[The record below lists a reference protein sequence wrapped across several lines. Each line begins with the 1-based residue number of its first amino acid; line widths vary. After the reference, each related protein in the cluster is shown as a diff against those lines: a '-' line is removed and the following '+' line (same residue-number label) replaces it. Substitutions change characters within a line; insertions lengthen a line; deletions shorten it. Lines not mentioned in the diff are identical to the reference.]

1 MFNKGKQIIYNLE
14 KQIEEKSNIINA
26 LNASMAII
34 EFDINGNIL
43 IANQKF
49 LTLIGYNIDE
59 IQGKHHS
66 IFCSKDY
73 ANSVTYRNFWNQLKS
88 GIYASD
94 KFQRVT
100 KKGNIL
106 WFEAT
111 YTPIVDNSN
120 KVIKIIKVAKDITS
134 FMLDKIETDNKFEAI
149 SSSMAM
155 IEFTTDGI
163 ILDANKN
170 FLDTMGYTL
179 NEIRGKHHSMFCS
192 NEYKTSKD
200 YSFFWQNIKNGKTFK
215 GKFQRI
221 NKFGKVLWLEA
232 SYNPFLDENGK
243 VYKFVK
249 IASDTTELVLE
260 SQSQHKGV
268 EMAYGISS
276 ETKAISDH
284 CVEAIKHTYTEM
296 LNIKNEVNQ
305 TSSHLESL
313 SQQSQKIDLILETIK
328 NIASQTNLLALNA
341 AIEAARAGEHG
352 RGFAVVA
359 TEVRSLSENTA
370 LAVTEISEMINRIR
384 HEIKSSLELIKNVM
398 VSTEKGVELTT
409 QAETIVN
416 QISDGADEI
425 VNAINNLSQ
434 MIKN

>member
-1 MFNKGKQIIYNLE
+1 MFNKGKQIISNLE
-14 KQIEEKSNIINA
+14 KQIEEKSNIIDA

-34 EFDINGNIL
+34 EFEMDGNIL
-43 IANQKF
+43 SANEKF
-49 LTLIGYNIDE
+49 LTLMGYSIE
-59 IQGKHHS
+59 EVKGKHHS
-66 IFCSKDY
+66 MFCSKEY
-73 ANSVTYRNFWNQLKS
+73 ANSVTYRAFWNQLKS
-88 GIYASD
+88 GIYSSD
-94 KFQRVT
+94 KFQRVN
-100 KKGNIL
+100 KKGDVL

-111 YTPIVDNSN
+111 YTPIIDSSN

-134 FMLDKIETDNKFEAI
+134 FMNEKIETDNKFEAI

-163 ILDANKN
+163 IIDANKN
-170 FLDTMGYTL
+170 FLNTMGYTL
-179 NEIRGKHHSMFCS
+179 NEIRGKHHSIFCS

-200 YSFFWQNIKNGKTFK
+200 YGLFWQNIKNGQTFK
-215 GKFQRI
+215 GQFQRV
-221 NKFGKVLWLEA
+221 NKFGKELWLEA
-232 SYNPFLDENGK
+232 SYNPVLDENGK
-243 VYKFVK
+243 VYKVVK
-249 IASDTTELVLE
+249 IASDTTDFVLE
-260 SQSQHKGV
+260 AQSQHKGV
-268 EMAYGISS
+268 EMAYGMSS

-296 LNIKNEVNQ
+296 INIKNEVNQ
-305 TSSHLESL
+305 TASHLESL

-328 NIASQTNLLALNA
+328 KIASQTNLLALNA
-341 AIEAARAGEHG
+341 AIEAARAGDHG

-370 LAVTEISEMINRIR
+370 LAVTEISEMINGIR

-398 VSTEKGVELTT
+398 ASTEKGVELTT

-434 MIKN
+434 MIKI